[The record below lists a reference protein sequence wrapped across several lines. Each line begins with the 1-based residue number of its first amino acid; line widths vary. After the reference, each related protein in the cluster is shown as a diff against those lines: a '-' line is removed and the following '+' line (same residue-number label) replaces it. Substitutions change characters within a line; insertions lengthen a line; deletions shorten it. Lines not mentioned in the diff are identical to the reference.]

1 MFCIFCHFHAQSTLQ
16 AQTPIIVCVL
26 CVWWQR
32 RRRLR
37 GLRSFRACGPYSLA
51 RSLSCLC
58 VCVLS
63 FWHAL
68 LVFVHARVPPKFKLS
83 FYYFSALSDT
93 LSQTNWLCVCMC
105 LFELLSRSR
114 CYFCALRESFA
125 RLLLFR
131 YFVQRSSPSSSAS
144 LCRCLSVC
152 LSRC

>member
-1 MFCIFCHFHAQSTLQ
+1 MLNLHYKRKHRL
-16 AQTPIIVCVL
+16 L
-26 CVWWQR
+26 CVY
-32 RRRLR
+32 
-37 GLRSFRACGPYSLA
+37 SACGGSGVGGFGAYARFAPVGHIRSLA
-51 RSLSCLC
+51 LSCLC